1 MQCIPANLALCNRMR
16 ITNIYKC
23 IRKWDGKRVK
33 SVPKNRYFRVAPNF
47 KSIQLNAIDEKQ
59 AIPNNMLIIS

>member
-16 ITNIYKC
+16 ITNIGKC

-33 SVPKNRYFRVAPNF
+33 SVSKNRYFRVAPNV